1 MNKTTKDC
9 YDSYIADPMNAFTK
23 QDERKRIAQVR
34 VVPTYYILALSS
46 CNFGPPDTN
55 KMSQCDETTLRGI
68 ITDPDEPNRIHLAYA
83 NGYVVLS
90 SILSLIYF
98 HSQY

>member
-1 MNKTTKDC
+1 MKKTTKDC
-9 YDSYIADPMNAFTK
+9 YDSYIADSKNASTK
-23 QDERKRIAQVR
+23 QEERIAQVR

-68 ITDPDEPNRIHLAYA
+68 ITDPDEPDRIHLAYA
-83 NGYVVLS
+83 KGYVILS
-90 SILSLIYF
+90 EILSLIYF
-98 HSQY
+98 HSQC